1 MTREGRRRT
10 PIAFA
15 ALHTSAEDKPL
26 ALDYFFAIFLLL
38 TINLS
43 IVCYFWKNIGKKL
56 KKLVGNESFGYE
68 VAIINVAII
77 NVAIINVA
85 IINVAII
92 HVAIVQ

>member
-26 ALDYFFAIFLLL
+26 ALDYFFAIFFA
-38 TINLS
+38 IDNLS

-77 NVAIINVA
+77 NVAIIL
-85 IINVAII
+85 
-92 HVAIVQ
+92 Q